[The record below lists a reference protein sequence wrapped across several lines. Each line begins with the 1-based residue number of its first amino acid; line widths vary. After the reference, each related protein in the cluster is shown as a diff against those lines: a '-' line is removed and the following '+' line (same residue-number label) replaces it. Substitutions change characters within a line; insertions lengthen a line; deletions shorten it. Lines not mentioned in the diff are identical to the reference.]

1 MVINHNISA
10 LNTLN
15 KLNQNTA
22 AAQSSLQKLSSGLKI
37 NSAADD
43 AAGLSISE
51 KMKAQVSG
59 LNTASSN
66 AQDGVSLL
74 QTGEG
79 ALNETTS
86 ILQRMRE
93 LTVQAAN
100 DTNQDTD
107 RDAIKSELTQ
117 LSGEVDAIGTDTQ
130 FNGKTLLDGSLNT
143 SISNVGSGLTAAA
156 GIQSVTSN
164 GAAVASDYTLAY
176 DASAK
181 TMTLSSASL
190 NKSTTISNVQ
200 APAAGTTQ
208 DIEFKDLGVTVKV
221 NDNLTAD
228 VDSNNTFHND
238 AAGSLTLMVGA
249 NQGQDM
255 TISVGDMRAASL
267 GVANASLDVSSN
279 TAAETTTSTI
289 DSAIAKVSSQRS
301 TLGAFENRLTHTI
314 NNLSTQSENLTSAQ
328 SQITDV
334 DMASEMSNYTRSNIL
349 VQSATAML
357 AHANQLPQG
366 VLSLDRKSVV

>member
-366 VLSLDRKSVV
+366 VLSLLQG